1 MTVLRALVLDLLLGP
16 QLVAVATLLLA
27 AVDSPWMQPGV
38 ALAADHLLLVVLAGE
53 GLERGLDDAPAEA
66 EHEVQRRL
74 LLDVVVGQRAPVLQ
88 LLPREDQPLLVRRDP
103 CTHAHTTPQ
112 ENQESEKLDGAG
124 RPWPK
129 KRSFFAKRR
138 NKELTLLVLDLGLD
152 IVDGV
157 AALDLERDGLARQ
170 GLDEDLH
177 LGCWRRE
184 WSGRLRGVIY

>member
-1 MTVLRALVLDLLLGP
+1 TDSTLRALVLDLLLGP

-103 CTHAHTTPQ
+103 
-112 ENQESEKLDGAG
+112 
-124 RPWPK
+124 
-129 KRSFFAKRR
+129 
-138 NKELTLLVLDLGLD
+138 LLVLDLGLD

-177 LGCWRRE
+177 
-184 WSGRLRGVIY
+184 